1 MKSEE
6 FASAIHPVI
15 CHSVLLLFFIV
26 LIDERSLPFGG
37 GQGWGEGPLLV
48 YFALIHYA
56 DSLALADWQR
66 AFGNETYTRFQ
77 KYLVTQF
84 VTNIL

>member
-15 CHSVLLLFFIV
+15 RHSVLLLFFIV

-48 YFALIHYA
+48 YLALIHYA

-66 AFGNETYTRFQ
+66 AFGNEVDNRRKQ
-77 KYLVTQF
+77 NLVFQF
-84 VTNIL
+84 VTNLL